1 MPNPFYIRFSR
12 LPLLTRILIMAGI
25 VILIFGILIHLIE
38 PQTFPSISD
47 GIWWAIITTS
57 TVGYGDYAPKSL
69 IGRVAAV
76 FLIFLGVGL
85 LSTYFVTLAAV
96 AASRQTFVLEGKMTF
111 KGCKHFIIIGWNE
124 RSREMIQH
132 LSQEK
137 QPRTIV
143 LIDET
148 LELNPLSLHHVHFI
162 KGRANED
169 DVLLRANIHEA
180 EQVLITADPS
190 KDELQADMN
199 TILSL
204 LTIKGLCP
212 NVRCVVEILTK
223 EQMNNAKRAGADEVI
238 QTNTFTSFIMLNSLT
253 LEDMASSWIYLFN
266 QLKGSDLTILPAS
279 KQYIGSDFFSI
290 SSKLLTDGML
300 LVGIHRKG
308 RTMIN
313 PPHATV
319 INENDELL
327 VMKQQYS

>member
-1 MPNPFYIRFSR
+1 MPNPLYIRFSR

-25 VILIFGILIHLIE
+25 IIIFFGIVIHLIE
-38 PQTFPSISD
+38 PQTFPSIWD

-57 TVGYGDYAPKSL
+57 TVGYGDFAPKSL
-69 IGRVAAV
+69 IGKITAT
-76 FLIFLGVGL
+76 FLIFLGAGL
-85 LSTYFVTLAAV
+85 LSTYFVTLAAT

-111 KGCKHFIIIGWNE
+111 KGSRHFIIIGWNE

-132 LSQEK
+132 MSQEK

-148 LELNPLSLHHVHFI
+148 LEMNPLSLHHVHFI
-162 KGRANED
+162 KGRAND
-169 DVLLRANIHEA
+169 DAVLLRANIHHA
-180 EQVLITADPS
+180 EQVLITADPT

-223 EQMNNAKRAGADEVI
+223 EQLKNAERAGADEII
-238 QTNTFTSFIMLNSLT
+238 QTNKFTSFIMLNSLT

-266 QLKGSDLTILPAS
+266 QLRGSDLTILPVSEEWKDAN
-279 KQYIGSDFFSI
+279 FSTI
-290 SSKLLTDGML
+290 STKLLTEGML
-300 LVGIHRKG
+300 LVGIHRQG

-313 PPHATV
+313 PPHTTV
-319 INENDELL
+319 IIENDELL
-327 VMKQQYS
+327 VMKQQHT